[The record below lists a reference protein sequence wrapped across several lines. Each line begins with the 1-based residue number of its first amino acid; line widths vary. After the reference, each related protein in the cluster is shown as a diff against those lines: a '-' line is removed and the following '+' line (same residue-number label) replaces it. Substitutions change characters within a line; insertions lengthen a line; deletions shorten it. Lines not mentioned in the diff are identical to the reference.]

1 MQSEKT
7 IQEIIQVLLSRTI
20 SLIHAIEESE
30 DFKQR
35 YPNLLVALKRISS
48 ALQESPV
55 DVGAGTLGKAT
66 YYIFR
71 TFDGPLHN
79 EIEQEAY
86 DLVGEIGLLRRKLQE
101 KQEKL

>member
-1 MQSEKT
+1 MTEMKKT
-7 IQEIIQVLLSRTI
+7 IQILLSRTI

-35 YPNLLVALKRISS
+35 YPNLLIALKRISS
-48 ALQESPV
+48 ALQKSPV
-55 DVGAGTLGKAT
+55 DADVDTLGKAT

-86 DLVGEIGLLRRKLQE
+86 DLVGEIGLLRRKLKE
-101 KQEKL
+101 KQGKP